1 MSDSP
6 DRAWMH
12 VTVVNEA
19 IVRRGGPEKLGL
31 NGWLA
36 TVSGRWGA
44 QIETQSM
51 LTNSFLS
58 VSLFTTE
65 PSKL

>member
-1 MSDSP
+1 
-6 DRAWMH
+6 
-12 VTVVNEA
+12 VNEA